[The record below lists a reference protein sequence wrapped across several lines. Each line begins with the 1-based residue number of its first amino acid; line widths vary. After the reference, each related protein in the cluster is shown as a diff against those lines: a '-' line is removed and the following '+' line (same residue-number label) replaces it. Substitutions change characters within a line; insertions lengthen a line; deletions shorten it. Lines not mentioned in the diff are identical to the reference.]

1 MTQPIERVAHCRLDN
16 PIRFTARVTLRSCI
30 TASKTIRTLSRHSP
44 HNSLISATLTPI
56 RI

>member
-30 TASKTIRTLSRHSP
+30 TASKNDQDLKP
-44 HNSLISATLTPI
+44 AFAA
-56 RI
+56 